1 MSGSLFCLWGSTQIS
16 RIFIYSLLL
25 VFDALISPHLASGS
39 PSGWPGSVDTLWL
52 DLARALLYG
61 AEVSRSLG
69 LLFLLG
75 AWDPHCECLL
85 DRGHDPDVLICIS
98 TASRPFLGQR

>member
-16 RIFIYSLLL
+16 WMFIYSLLL

-52 DLARALLYG
+52 DLAGASLYG
-61 AEVSRSLG
+61 AKVSCSLG

-75 AWDPHCECLL
+75 AWHPHCECLL
-85 DRGHDPDVLICIS
+85 DRGHDPDVLIWIS
-98 TASRPFLGQR
+98 TASRPFLGQS

>member
-16 RIFIYSLLL
+16 WMFIYSLLL

-39 PSGWPGSVDTLWL
+39 PSGWPGYVDTLWL
-52 DLARALLYG
+52 DLAGASLYG
-61 AEVSRSLG
+61 VKVSRSLG

-75 AWDPHCECLL
+75 AWHPHCECLL
-85 DRGHDPDVLICIS
+85 DRGHDPDVLIWIS
-98 TASRPFLGQR
+98 TASRPFLGQS

>member
-1 MSGSLFCLWGSTQIS
+1 MSGSLFYLRGSTQIS
-16 RIFIYSLLL
+16 QVFIYSLLL

-52 DLARALLYG
+52 DLAGALLFG
-61 AEVSRSLG
+61 AKVSCSLG

-75 AWDPHCECLL
+75 AWHLHCKCLL
-85 DRGHDPDVLICIS
+85 DRGHDPDVLIWIS
-98 TASRPFLGQR
+98 TASRPFLGQI